1 MFFQLVLH
9 IEDLANAGLA
19 KSRSTLK
26 TLIEDRGFPPGH
38 IIAGRRTWT
47 PREIL
52 DWIEAQPTDKKL
64 VPHVH
69 KARLAALDAK
79 RAAALHREA
88 AR

>member
-1 MFFQLVLH
+1 MLVLH
-9 IEDLANAGLA
+9 FEDLADLV

-26 TLIEDRGFPPGH
+26 GMIEELGFPPGH

-47 PREIL
+47 EREIL

-79 RAAALHREA
+79 RRQAAAHNGEA
-88 AR
+88 A